1 MVPLAECLRLIAVAA
16 KKGVIGR
23 LAVSQDQAPLV
34 RPANF
39 TYHDRYLLIRLGSGA
54 IGKAAVGALVS
65 FEVDE
70 VDRSSGVA
78 WSVLVRGL
86 ATVLTPDSQRDIGVK
101 VMPDPIVPEP
111 GEMILSIRADVVTG
125 RRFPLH

>member
-1 MVPLAECLRLIAVAA
+1 
-16 KKGVIGR
+16 
-23 LAVSQDQAPLV
+23 
-34 RPANF
+34 
-39 TYHDRYLLIRLGSGA
+39 
-54 IGKAAVGALVS
+54 
-65 FEVDE
+65 
-70 VDRSSGVA
+70 VA